1 MHIGARKLLMALL
14 VTAYVVQTGIVYSD
28 DTADQ
33 REALSPLALKG
44 RQLWHSH
51 NCQACHQFYGFG
63 GFLGPDLT
71 NAAGRLTRARL
82 DQILTKGTLPMPAFW
97 MSNQEI
103 DAIEA
108 YLAAMDRTGV
118 GVARNQPPLDKNKLW
133 KVLEAHAPSMPS
145 AAQAGMTLFRRQ
157 CTVCHVPF
165 QSTSLG
171 LQTAPDL
178 STVMDRLSA
187 MAIDETMTQGRPSK
201 GMPPTFLDEG
211 KRKQVQAF
219 FAWMH
224 GERGRLLLQIRGSQE
239 SAGLPWWAY
248 R

>member
-1 MHIGARKLLMALL
+1 MRIGARKLLMAFL
-14 VTAYVVQTGIVYSD
+14 VLAYVLQTGIVYSD
-28 DTADQ
+28 GTADQ
-33 REALSPLALKG
+33 REALSPLALQG
-44 RQLWHSH
+44 RRLWHSH

-71 NAAGRLTRARL
+71 NASSRLTRVRL
-82 DQILTKGTLPMPAFW
+82 DHILTRGSVPMPAFW
-97 MSNQEI
+97 MTAEEI

-118 GVARNQPPLDKNKLW
+118 GVARSHPPLDQDKLW
-133 KVLEAHAPSMPS
+133 KILEGTTMPLEARR
-145 AAQAGMTLFRRQ
+145 GMALFRRQ

-178 STVMDRLSA
+178 STVIDRLTLED
-187 MAIDETMTQGRPSK
+187 IDETMRMGRPEK
-201 GMPPTFLDEG
+201 GMPPTHLDAH
-211 KRKQVQAF
+211 KRKRVQAF

-224 GERGRLLLQIRGSQE
+224 GERGKLLPMIRGPVEAS
-239 SAGLPWWAY
+239 GLPWWTY